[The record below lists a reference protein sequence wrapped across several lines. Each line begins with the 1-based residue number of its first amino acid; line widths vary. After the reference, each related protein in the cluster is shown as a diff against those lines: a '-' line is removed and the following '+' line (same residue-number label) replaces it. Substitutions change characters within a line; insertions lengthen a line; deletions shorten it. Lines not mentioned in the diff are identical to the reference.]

1 VIAIQ
6 PESDSSETLPTYL
19 VEAAQRG
26 DREAFGLLVERYE
39 RTVYAVALRRL
50 GNHAEAQELVQEVFI
65 QAMRKIDQL
74 RQPEAFA
81 GWLRSITVRL
91 SINRAVRQRGPLA
104 IESEALDAQCVE
116 STTPLTEALRSER
129 REQVHSALSEL
140 GELDRETL
148 EAFYLR
154 GQSLIEMSEEF
165 EAPIGTIKRRLHV
178 ARKRFAAV
186 LDEEMSEE
194 LVAV

>member
-6 PESDSSETLPTYL
+6 PESNSSETLPTFL

-65 QAMRKIDQL
+65 QALRKIDQL

-104 IESEALDAQCVE
+104 IDSEALDAQCVE
-116 STTPLTEALRSER
+116 SVTPLTEALRSER
-129 REQVHSALSEL
+129 REQVHTALSEL

-178 ARKRFAAV
+178 ARKRLAAA